1 MVERTVSMACSG
13 YSHLSAE
20 GLVCR
25 IVGHAEDVSVT
36 YHAES
41 KTATCY
47 IPEGIDKNAKFEVYS
62 LQDPLLPPCCS
73 SSISKEEIEKPEI
86 SPGQVTLILADDDTP
101 GGVTEE
107 KQEVKGK
114 LSFSGLKPFIIIS
127 VSYLLYTTTDGAI
140 RMIVLL
146 QAYNLGFSAWDVALM
161 FTAYELAGV
170 FTNLA
175 AGMMGAKWGIKNT
188 LLFGLS
194 LQIIGISMLYAWQ
207 DSWSVPGQQWK
218 AIIFVT
224 FAQML
229 CGIAKDLTKLV
240 SYTCNLFLFYHPL
253 SSLAMPQGGKTV
265 TKLVTPEEK
274 QSR

>member
-1 MVERTVSMACSG
+1 MVQDTDSR
-13 YSHLSAE
+13 
-20 GLVCR
+20 LV
-25 IVGHAEDVSVT
+25 G
-36 YHAES
+36 
-41 KTATCY
+41 
-47 IPEGIDKNAKFEVYS
+47 
-62 LQDPLLPPCCS
+62 
-73 SSISKEEIEKPEI
+73 
-86 SPGQVTLILADDDTP
+86 
-101 GGVTEE
+101 
-107 KQEVKGK
+107 
-114 LSFSGLKPFIIIS
+114 
-127 VSYLLYTTTDGAI
+127 
-140 RMIVLL
+140 
-146 QAYNLGFSAWDVALM
+146 

-240 SYTCNLFLFYHPL
+240 SYTCNLFLVYHPL